1 MSALEGLLKWYG
13 YLDQGSLGKINEYYD
28 PQAFFKDPFNE
39 VRGSDKIAL
48 IFNDMFEN
56 MQNPRFEFSDIIEK
70 DNQAFVTWNFIFSFK
85 GKKQVIHG
93 SSHFK
98 FNNQKV
104 VYHRDYWD
112 VGEELLLK
120 IPFIGKMYGAFRRK
134 VSST

>member
-13 YLDQGSLGKINEYYD
+13 NLDESTLAKIDDYYD
-28 PQAFFKDPFNE
+28 SQAFFKDPFNE

-104 VYHRDYWD
+104 IYHRDYWD

-120 IPFIGKMYGAFRRK
+120 IPFIGIMYGAFRRK